1 MAGESFHMDR
11 KIIRFIKNTNTMN
24 RYLLLLVAIM
34 GFSTMGFSQVKK
46 KIETITI
53 STPTIQCDMCKDRI
67 ESYMKRETGIQK
79 VTVDVRNKKT
89 KVTYYTDRTNPNYI
103 RTAIANLG
111 YDADDETK
119 NEESYKKLPEC
130 CKKPEDGN

>member
-1 MAGESFHMDR
+1 M
-11 KIIRFIKNTNTMN
+11 KQ
-24 RYLLLLVAIM
+24 LLLLTIAVI
-34 GFSTMGFSQVKK
+34 GFAAVGNSQVKK

-67 ESYMKRETGIQK
+67 ENYMKRETGIQK
-79 VTVDVRNKKT
+79 VVVEVRNKKT

-111 YDADDETK
+111 YHADDETR
-119 NEESYKKLPEC
+119 NEESYKKLPAC
-130 CKKPEDGN
+130 CKEPDDK

>member
-1 MAGESFHMDR
+1 MDR
-11 KIIRFIKNTNTMN
+11 ELIIFSIPMKRAMKKFLFLAI
-24 RYLLLLVAIM
+24 AIM
-34 GFSTMGFSQVKK
+34 GFAFTGNSQAQK

-53 STPTIQCDMCKDRI
+53 STPTVQCEMCKDRI
-67 ESYMKRETGIQK
+67 ENYLKRETGIQK
-79 VTVDVRNKKT
+79 VTVDYRNKKT

-130 CKKPEDGN
+130 CKKPEDRK

>member
-1 MAGESFHMDR
+1 MKKFLFLA
-11 KIIRFIKNTNTMN
+11 I
-24 RYLLLLVAIM
+24 AIM
-34 GFSTMGFSQVKK
+34 GFAFTGNSQAQK

-53 STPTIQCDMCKDRI
+53 STPTVQCEMCKDRI
-67 ESYMKRETGIQK
+67 ENFLKRETGIQK
-79 VTVDVRNKKT
+79 VTVDYRNKKT

-130 CKKPEDGN
+130 CKKPEDRK